1 MTGKF
6 HRPTPASVRN
16 AFERDDTPTVFS
28 SRKELGRQQAQ
39 EMNRIRYVIRFAYWA
54 IRHRSISCARWVMDY
69 EGKNWK

>member
-28 SRKELGRQQAQ
+28 SRKERGRAQAQ
-39 EMNRIRYVIRFAYWA
+39 QSLTMTAKGQAAIAAAAEGLNKIIRGR
-54 IRHRSISCARWVMDY
+54 
-69 EGKNWK
+69 K

>member
-16 AFERDDTPTVFS
+16 AFERDDTPTVFA

-39 EMNRIRYVIRFAYWA
+39 QSLTMTAKGQAA
-54 IRHRSISCARWVMDY
+54 IAAAA
-69 EGKNWK
+69 EGLNKIVRGRK

>member
-28 SRKELGRQQAQ
+28 SRKERGRSQAQ
-39 EMNRIRYVIRFAYWA
+39 QSLTMTAKGQAA
-54 IRHRSISCARWVMDY
+54 IAAAA
-69 EGKNWK
+69 EGLNKIVRGRK